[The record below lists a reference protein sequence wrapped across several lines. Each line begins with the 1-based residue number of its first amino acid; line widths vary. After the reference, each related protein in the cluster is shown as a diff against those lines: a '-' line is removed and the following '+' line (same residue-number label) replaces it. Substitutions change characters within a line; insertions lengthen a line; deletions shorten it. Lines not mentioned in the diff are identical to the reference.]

1 MFLARGVPRLFDAG
15 LVLTHP
21 DINSEF
27 NILNANLIAAVGSQF
42 ILFIISIAAEKQ
54 ELAIKL
60 SAPGHAQCRACDSS
74 VTVRLRKLRY
84 RTVTQQFVL
93 LISFECRR
101 GE

>member
-1 MFLARGVPRLFDAG
+1 
-15 LVLTHP
+15 VLPHP

-60 SAPGHAQCRACDSS
+60 VAPGHAQCRAFSS